1 MRDLKYFIETY
12 KCEWSNQI
20 NEVFK
25 DAIKLKRELLNEDY
39 YLENQKVNQ
48 IENRINLL
56 LENEDFERKE
66 VKSFRKRLLKNR
78 MYLFEFLKYKEVEP
92 DNNSSERA
100 IRNVKVKQKISNQF
114 KTIDGAKI
122 FVVMRSII
130 DTATKNNLNIF
141 DTLFYIA
148 NLRVE

>member
-1 MRDLKYFIETY
+1 
-12 KCEWSNQI
+12 
-20 NEVFK
+20 
-25 DAIKLKRELLNEDY
+25 
-39 YLENQKVNQ
+39 
-48 IENRINLL
+48 
-56 LENEDFERKE
+56 
-66 VKSFRKRLLKNR
+66 

-122 FVVMRSII
+122 FVVMRHII
-130 DTATKNNLNIF
+130 DTAIKNNLNIF